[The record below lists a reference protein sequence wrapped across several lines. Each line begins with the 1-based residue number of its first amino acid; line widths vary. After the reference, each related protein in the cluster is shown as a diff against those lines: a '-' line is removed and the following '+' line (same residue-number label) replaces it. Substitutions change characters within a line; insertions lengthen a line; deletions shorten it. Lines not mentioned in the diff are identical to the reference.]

1 MNGIRDEVVN
11 ALVSWVSDD
20 VCFASRATRHLVFVD
35 ANALSVFL
43 SSHDHVVLSLASDVR
58 MIVPHLQE
66 ALSRQLLTADVS
78 VALVG
83 ADFAPL
89 TSGSRENAFCSYFG
103 VVSAVSEMQP
113 FAVGNETDAADIQWV
128 QQIYIVCSNRD
139 RSVVL
144 DVILPRPLMKKFS
157 VGDSVLVCGCPGSH
171 ADGSSFI
178 FASTV
183 LLLSGT
189 PLQTVIG
196 ASQSQTN
203 RFPHLTRESFAAF
216 DALIMRAGCQDAD
229 VTAILPL
236 CESFLGQLG
245 TTDVQCLRDFASGS
259 AGIDVFSILIAAL
272 YSDIPGHAT
281 AKAALTLSLFAREPM
296 HVLLVGTPDA
306 DHASLIR
313 HFGRSLPASQ
323 RFGGQI
329 DLGRAAG
336 NSSLFVS
343 RGGFAVID
351 SMETFV
357 KSSVVEAFCIRTL
370 RGAKLFPSSS
380 TTGSAP
386 SSMWLCDRVSA
397 AEEVLSSGSA
407 ALSGFG
413 ADALEV
419 YRALAFSLAWNPVFS
434 SEASALLAHIGTTL
448 AAEEAARTVSVT
460 GPGMP
465 LAESVLRSL
474 AVARARVDWC
484 VTVETQHVVDAL
496 EIYRASSLSIQLPSG
511 DVASRSSADQSGV
524 AAAARNVGLKRRSL
538 RVRAQEFLQTLDRL
552 RDVDATV
559 FSAAE
564 LERVA
569 LTTNLSRPDLDD
581 VLQYLSKQ
589 GMSISVADP
598 AAGRGAVQILHW
610 RI

>member
-357 KSSVVEAFCIRTL
+357 KSSVR
-370 RGAKLFPSSS
+370 
-380 TTGSAP
+380 
-386 SSMWLCDRVSA
+386 
-397 AEEVLSSGSA
+397 
-407 ALSGFG
+407 
-413 ADALEV
+413 
-419 YRALAFSLAWNPVFS
+419 
-434 SEASALLAHIGTTL
+434 ALLALHGCLSERAVVLKPDQAPVPACTSVIAAATT
-448 AAEEAARTVSVT
+448 
-460 GPGMP
+460 
-465 LAESVLRSL
+465 
-474 AVARARVDWC
+474 
-484 VTVETQHVVDAL
+484 
-496 EIYRASSLSIQLPSG
+496 SG
-511 DVASRSSADQSGV
+511 SRSSSYASFV
-524 AAAARNVGLKRRSL
+524 SSL
-538 RVRAQEFLQTLDRL
+538 RLGQTAQSIGQVNDILSRFPIIVPMSDA
-552 RDVDATV
+552 VDASRDAMV
-559 FSAAE
+559 
-564 LERVA
+564 RG
-569 LTTNLSRPDLDD
+569 LSLIFVND
-581 VLQYLSKQ
+581 VLLC
-589 GMSISVADP
+589 GDHVFFT
-598 AAGRGAVQILHW
+598 AGG
-610 RI
+610 